1 MKLAYYIICVC
12 VERGEV
18 ENRKKL
24 KKKKIYVCTYKK
36 KKNKKTNKKLRKRI
50 RYVCIVFFWA
60 TNFSLMSSD
69 PCMTNKKN
77 YDNWYYNLYSR
88 YIYIC
93 NIIKY
98 NCITIITFIGILNS
112 WILYLSRKRG
122 YYYCRVKKMLI
133 QFEVAKENPN
143 IVFSN
148 LWNKV
153 GLNV

>member
-1 MKLAYYIICVC
+1 MCV
-12 VERGEV
+12 RGEGRSR
-18 ENRKKL
+18 ESKKIEE
-24 KKKKIYVCTYKK
+24 KKKYMYVHIRR

-98 NCITIITFIGILNS
+98 NCIMIITFIGILNS

-133 QFEVAKENPN
+133 QFEDEVAKEIPN